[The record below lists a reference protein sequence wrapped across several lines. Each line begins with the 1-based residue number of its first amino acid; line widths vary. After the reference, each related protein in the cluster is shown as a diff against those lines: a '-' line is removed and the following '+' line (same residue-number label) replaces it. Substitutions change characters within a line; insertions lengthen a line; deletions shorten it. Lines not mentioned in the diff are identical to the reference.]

1 MKKSRFLIIAII
13 ISLFLISGSAYAKT
27 PKDNLVIGMDT
38 GVIVDLDPARAYE
51 MVTNLVIE
59 QLYDGL
65 VDFEGGKDA
74 FTNIEPGLAKSWE
87 VSDDGLTWT
96 FHLREGAKFHSGN
109 EVTADAVVYSFKRSL
124 ELDFAPIWMVDQFIP
139 SPENVKKIDKYTV
152 SITTNTPLPEGLMG
166 AIAGI
171 QGPCFIV
178 DPAVVEEHSTE
189 DDPYAYKWLQNH
201 DAGSGP
207 FQLIEWS
214 RNERIIMKGFE
225 DYWEGAPKL
234 NQITVIDMPERTA
247 QKFALDRGDI
257 DVAWDLLPEQ
267 IDEYRD
273 KEGFGLIEQPAWQ
286 ITYLAMNMGHE
297 ILGKLKVRKAIKYAI
312 NYEAI
317 IDGIMKG
324 AAVKGQTFVPVGM
337 AGHLDK
343 IMYEQDLE
351 KATTLLEEAGYPDGF
366 EIQILCQPTSP
377 RKEIATQ
384 IQNDLSKVGIDASIT
399 QLVASQ
405 MYTLYRNQAHE
416 LIVAGWGIDYAD
428 AQSLTMPFAHCRTA
442 GEEAAVRQLAW
453 RNMAVN
459 PELTDLVEEANEE
472 MDQEKR
478 LEMFKEIQQEVLEWG
493 PFAILYYPLHQVV
506 HKDIV
511 KGLQIP
517 PSESA
522 AEFYNVYK
530 TE

>member
-1 MKKSRFLIIAII
+1 MKKL
-13 ISLFLISGSAYAKT
+13 SLFIILGLLLVGLFAFSSSAKT
-27 PKDNLVIGMDT
+27 PKDNLIIGMDT

-74 FTNIEPGLAKSWE
+74 FTTIEPGLAKSWD
-87 VSDDGLTWT
+87 VSEDGLTWT

-139 SPENVKKIDKYTV
+139 APENVKKVDKYTV
-152 SITTNTPLPEGLMG
+152 SITTNTPLPEGLMA
-166 AIAGI
+166 AIMGI

-178 DPAVVEEHSTE
+178 DPEVAEEHSTE
-189 DDPYAYKWLQNH
+189 DDPYAYEWLQDH

-207 FQLIEWS
+207 FELVEWA
-214 RNERIIMKGFE
+214 RNERVTLRAFE

-234 NQITVIDMPERTA
+234 NQITIIDMPERTA

-267 IDEYRD
+267 VDEYRD
-273 KEGFGLIEQPAWQ
+273 KEGFELIEQPAWQ
-286 ITYLAMNMGHE
+286 ITYLAMNMGHD
-297 ILGKLKVRKAIKYAI
+297 ILGDNKVRKAIKYAI
-312 NYEAI
+312 DYEAI

-337 AGHLDK
+337 AGHLDE
-343 IMYEQDLE
+343 IMYERDVE
-351 KATTLLEEAGYPDGF
+351 KAKGLLEEAGYPDGF

-384 IQNDLSKVGIDASIT
+384 IQNDLADVGIKANIT

-405 MYTLYRNQAHE
+405 MYTLYRNQTHE

-442 GEEAAVRQLAW
+442 GPEAKVRQLAW

-459 PELTDLVEEANEE
+459 PELTDLVEKANKE

-478 LEMFKEIQQEVLEWG
+478 IEMFKEIQQEVLEWG

-511 KGLQIP
+511 EGLKIP

-522 AEFYNVYK
+522 AEWFEVYK